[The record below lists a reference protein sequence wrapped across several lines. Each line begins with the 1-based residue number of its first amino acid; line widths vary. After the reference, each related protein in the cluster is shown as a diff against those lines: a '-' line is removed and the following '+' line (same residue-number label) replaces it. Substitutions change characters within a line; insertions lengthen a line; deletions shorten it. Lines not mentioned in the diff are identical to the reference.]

1 MTRWTDRAFLRDV
14 QYRTDANLTARQ
26 SIYAYQQPPVDM
38 IGGVL
43 DLVRPP
49 GTEAEKAET
58 VADIG
63 CGNGL
68 YLAELARR
76 GRGGHLVGM
85 DLSLGMLH
93 AVRQRTRRPAL
104 LAADA
109 AALPLRDGSADLTL
123 AMHMLYHVPEP
134 ELAVRELRRITRGRL
149 VVGLN
154 GVDHHREMRELITAA
169 LASLGHDPVPLVSD
183 RFNLDQGET
192 LLRRMFTSVTRYDFP
207 TRLVLPGP
215 EPVAAY
221 VRSLS
226 VTSQFADPEVL
237 VRAVTTRL
245 PDGPFE
251 DTSHGG
257 FLMCGSAARRR
268 ADGS

>member
-1 MTRWTDRAFLRDV
+1 MTRWTDKAFLRDV

-38 IGGVL
+38 IGSVL
-43 DLVRPP
+43 DLVLPR
-49 GTEAEKAET
+49 GADAKTTKTAET
-58 VADIG
+58 VVDIG

-76 GRGGHLVGM
+76 GHGGQLVGM
-85 DLSLGMLH
+85 DLSPGMLH

-109 AALPLRDGSADLTL
+109 AALPLLDRSADLTL

-154 GVDHHREMRELITAA
+154 GADHHREMRELITAA
-169 LASLGHDPVPLVSD
+169 LVSLGHDPVPLVSD

-207 TRLVLPGP
+207 TRLVLPGL

-226 VTSQFADPEVL
+226 VTSQFTDPDVL
-237 VRAVTTRL
+237 VRAVTSRL
-245 PDGPFE
+245 PAGAFE

-257 FLMCGSAARRR
+257 FLVCG
-268 ADGS
+268 